1 MEFDWTTFFLEILN
15 FLVLLWILQRFIYRP
30 ILNSLDQRQQRIKDE
45 SARAEQL
52 RDEAE
57 TLRHEYEAR
66 LTDWNQECELN
77 RHQLE
82 QELAQLRNA
91 GLENLK
97 KTLADEAA
105 KSRARDEAAVTAH
118 ESALRR
124 EARSAAYSQVSLM
137 LQRLASPEL
146 THNIVG
152 IFLEDLG
159 DLPEIDQHALRKAA
173 TMLITASAVEIISAH
188 PLNPADRSLLVDGL
202 STTARQDLR
211 FAFKE
216 DPSLIAGILAIVGE
230 CQLHANLADELAFF
244 AREDRHD

>member
-15 FLVLLWILQRFIYRP
+15 FLVLLWILRRFIYRP
-30 ILNSLDQRQQRIKDE
+30 ILSSLDARQQRIKE
-45 SARAEQL
+45 ETMRAEQL
-52 RDEAE
+52 RNEAE
-57 TLRHEYEAR
+57 TLRHQYEAR

-82 QELAQLRNA
+82 QELAQLRNT

-105 KSRARDEAAVTAH
+105 KSRVRNEAALAAH
-118 ESALRR
+118 ESALLR
-124 EARSAAYSQVSLM
+124 EARSAAYSHVSLM

-146 THNIVG
+146 THSIVG

-159 DLPEIDQHALRKAA
+159 HLPEIDQNALRKAA
-173 TMLITASAVEIISAH
+173 TMLIAASAVEIISAH
-188 PLNPADRSLLVDGL
+188 PLNDVDRSALADGL
-202 STTARQDLR
+202 SATAGQDLT
-211 FAFKE
+211 FTFTE
-216 DPSLIAGILAIVGE
+216 DPNLIAGLRAVVGE

-244 AREDRHD
+244 RREVRHD